1 MHTQYIHTYTH
12 AESIRTL
19 CVDTSMACSVA
30 LHGAIDD
37 TASPGFMRIIQALEL
52 SLVLLLPPVAVKFT
66 FIAANFRPYSA

>member
-1 MHTQYIHTYTH
+1 
-12 AESIRTL
+12 
-19 CVDTSMACSVA
+19 MACSVA